1 MLNIERGRSNE
12 EKVESTCMNIK
23 CVKMGKSLKVH
34 KLKVNTSM
42 KKMLVKSNLTFFNV
56 GIQ

>member
-23 CVKMGKSLKVH
+23 CVKMEKSLKVH
-34 KLKVNTSM
+34 KLKVNTGTCM
-42 KKMLVKSNLTFFNV
+42 KKMLVKSSLTFF
-56 GIQ
+56 